1 MRFSIKL
8 KDIVEDE
15 KTGALVRAVDLLLP
29 ARSVPLYMKIPRY
42 EINRFSS
49 ISSIAISINEAYIRL
64 NYEKINKINRDN
76 REKHRFINSYLG
88 PKLRKDKVN
97 VPIVDIEVDKE
108 PSEKEMEQIS
118 QFVVDVVYS
127 HPKTTLFVPPKIT
140 LPDGVDVSEKYNTFQ
155 VLLETLSRTLETYQ
169 GSVKVCYFVPDYI
182 TRTVLPKLIE
192 YYVSNFGEDALVIL
206 DVNGERFSAHPY
218 SDVSL
223 IHREM
228 SRNDIETYAIYLFS
242 HKGRMRSGREV
253 PSEDLLALLNGVNLV
268 SPNHRVIRLPRAVVE
283 TRPNKIF
290 NEGDFLFY
298 PEDKAPNA
306 KEFQNF
312 CALGK
317 RKDKDKMLEIFNDI
331 KINTS
336 AISLFKEPAE
346 TLSALK
352 RPEFCNVLKS
362 IAKKRQNIIQQKSLD
377 LFF

>member
-8 KDIVEDE
+8 KDVVEDE

-29 ARSVPLYMKIPRY
+29 GRSVSLYMKIPRHD
-42 EINRFSS
+42 IDRFSS
-49 ISSIAISINEAYIRL
+49 ISSIVIPINEAYIRL
-64 NYEKINKINRDN
+64 NYEEINKINRDN
-76 REKHRFINSYLG
+76 GEKHRFINSYLG

-97 VPIVDIEVDKE
+97 VPIVDIRVDKK

-118 QFVVDVVYS
+118 QFIVDVVYS
-127 HPKTTLFVPPKIT
+127 HPKTTLLVPPKIT
-140 LPDGVDVSEKYNTFQ
+140 LPDEVDVSEKYNTFK
-155 VLLETLSRTLETYQ
+155 VLLKTLSRTLETYQ
-169 GSVKVCYFVPDYI
+169 GSVKLCHFVPDYI
-182 TRTVLPKLIE
+182 TRTVLPELIE
-192 YYVSNFGEDALVIL
+192 YYVSNFGGDALVIL
-206 DVNGERFSAHPY
+206 DVNGERFSAGSY

-228 SRNDIETYAIYLFS
+228 SRNNIETYAIYLFS
-242 HKGRMRSGREV
+242 HKGRMRSRREV

-268 SPNHRVIRLPRAVVE
+268 GPNHRVIRLPRGVVE

-312 CALGK
+312 CTLGK
-317 RKDKDKMLEIFNDI
+317 RKNEMLEIFNDI

-336 AISLFKEPAE
+336 AISLSKESAE
-346 TLSALK
+346 MLSALK
-352 RPEFCNVLKS
+352 RPEFCNMLKS
-362 IAKKRQNIIQQKSLD
+362 IAKKRQNLIQQKSLS